1 MAITNPHNQRLS
13 DQDQQEEA
21 ESESL
26 TLADIYAD
34 IGKGPAPDPEG
45 GVFHAST
52 EDFIA
57 ALRARRR
64 EAAQ

>member
-1 MAITNPHNQRLS
+1 MAITNPPDQRLS
-13 DQDQQEEA
+13 DQDQEEA

-57 ALRARRR
+57 ALRARRQ